1 MRVTLN
7 YGKTG
12 LDVNLPDSWNP
23 TIIRKTAMPVL
34 PEPEDRGRTGTRDPK
49 VNGRSL
55 TEMATAGTSACILI
69 CDITRPVPNGL
80 ILAGLVRRLMAGGIA
95 AENITVLVATG
106 LHRPNEG
113 EELREVDRRR
123 PGVRD
128 CHRRQS
134 FRPQRCRS
142 RRSRCDAA
150 RHPCAHR
157 PPFRRGRH
165 PHRRRPGRAAF
176 HGRLFRRPQAD
187 RPRRRPHGNHHHL
200 PQRRIHG
207 APEGDEL
214 RPRRQSRCTRSSWRS
229 SAWSAARWP

>member
-34 PEPEDRGRTGTRDPK
+34 PEPETAVELALETR

-55 TEMATAGTSACILI
+55 TDMATAGRSACILI

-80 ILAGLVRRLMAGGIA
+80 ILPGLVRRLMAGGIA

-113 EELREVDRRR
+113 EELREVVGDDWVYETVPVANHFGRNDARPRR
-123 PGVRD
+123 P
-128 CHRRQS
+128 
-134 FRPQRCRS
+134 RP
-142 RRSRCDAA
+142 DAA
-150 RHPCAHR
+150 RHPCAPR
-157 PPFRRGRH
+157 PPLRRSRH
-165 PHRRRPGRAAF
+165 PHRRRPGRAAL

-187 RPRRRPHGNHHHL
+187 RPRRRPHGDDHHL

-207 APEGDEL
+207 TPEGDEL
-214 RPRRQSRCTRSSWRS
+214 RPRRQPRCTRSSWKS